1 VEYPSQIN
9 LRAGLTPPI
18 RGCHNP
24 AMIRIGLLVAL
35 CMLAVLLA
43 AGGRPA
49 RAHHAASITTPQ
61 PQNVSLRFLASQAE

>member
-1 VEYPSQIN
+1 M
-9 LRAGLTPPI
+9 L
-18 RGCHNP
+18 
-24 AMIRIGLLVAL
+24 RIGLLVAV

-49 RAHHAASITTPQ
+49 RAHRPAPLTTPQ